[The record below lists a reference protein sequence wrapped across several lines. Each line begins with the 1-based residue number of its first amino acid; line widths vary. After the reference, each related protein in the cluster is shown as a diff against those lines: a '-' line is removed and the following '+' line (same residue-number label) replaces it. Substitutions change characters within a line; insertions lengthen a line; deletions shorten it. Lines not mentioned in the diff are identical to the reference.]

1 MRRPIATLLICAL
14 AACGGGLTSDGT
26 ITDPNAGGTGPNIT
40 GSYTLKTVDGTNVP
54 VTLGDSAILSGLLT
68 VSSTGWQ
75 QVIVVR
81 YAKGGSQAAA
91 GDSLPLS
98 GGYSA
103 TATTVTF
110 TNGGSTVYEGTWTST
125 SFSLKSNGNTFVFSK

>member
-1 MRRPIATLLICAL
+1 MRRSVSIVLVCLL
-14 AACGGGLTSDGT
+14 AACGGGVSSD
-26 ITDPNAGGTGPNIT
+26 ITTGPSGGSTGPNIT

-54 VTLGDSAILSGLLT
+54 VTLGDSTILSGLLT
-68 VSSTGWQ
+68 VSDSGWQ

-81 YAKGGSQAAA
+81 YAKGGSQATT

-98 GGYSA
+98 GRYAANA
-103 TATTVTF
+103 TSVTF
-110 TNGGSTVYEGTWTST
+110 TDGSTTIYQGTYTST